1 MKAASRTPL
10 NAPVGPV
17 RAQMFLTRQDLAVA
31 VGITTAGL
39 ARLERLGLLEP
50 AAPGADEI
58 HAATVARL
66 RRMLRLHNDLGVNL
80 AGAAII
86 VELLERLE
94 SLEARPPR

>member
-10 NAPVGPV
+10 NAPVGPARV
-17 RAQMFLTRQDLAVA
+17 QMFLTRQDLAAA

-39 ARLERLGLLEP
+39 ARLERLGLVEP
-50 AAPGADEI
+50 AAPGGDEFS
-58 HAATVARL
+58 AATVARL
-66 RRMLRLHNDLGVNL
+66 GRMLRLHADLGVNL

-94 SLEARPPR
+94 SLARRPP